1 MIQVGEKLPEATF
14 QQMQDGKAQNVTTAD
29 VFSGKKVVVFAV
41 PGAFTPTCSEKHLP
55 GFVSCCDAIKAKGV
69 DTIACTSVNDA
80 FIMDAWQKSREAENL
95 TMLAD
100 GGGGFAKA
108 IGADMDTGVFG
119 GIRSKR
125 YALVVNDGVVEHVF
139 LEEPGQFS
147 VSSAEAVLAVL

>member
-1 MIQVGEKLPEATF
+1 
-14 QQMQDGKAQNVTTAD
+14 
-29 VFSGKKVVVFAV
+29 
-41 PGAFTPTCSEKHLP
+41 
-55 GFVSCCDAIKAKGV
+55 
-69 DTIACTSVNDA
+69 
-80 FIMDAWQKSREAENL
+80 MDAWQKSREAENL